1 LLRLPLAPAFA
12 TAGLPPPS
20 GPNDIPTA
28 NDLCLVTRGP
38 QAAERAFVRAR
49 GSVLAVTLLGDAAV
63 RHCYR
68 GHMGGGGLPDRSGTH
83 CITALAVNAGGTHAI
98 SAAGG
103 VLRRWDLHTGGTT
116 AEALHAHRAPVS
128 ALALDADGSV
138 ALTGAEDGSVCG
150 WCADAASLRRQPHT
164 ALPARGARV
173 LALGLSQSGLAAS
186 LAADGTLQA
195 WAWAGGAGTLR
206 RSDSGCAEVDKGGGE
221 GGGEGAPLRAAAL
234 ATSHGA
240 GLALTVA
247 AASCAVRVWQLSGGA
262 SGSGAGAGAAVGP
275 SLACEYVGHAPQ
287 HAVAVAA
294 CEGFPLAASTSGG
307 DIHVWALRDGTPV
320 ARLLGEGS
328 PWTACALHGGALLTG
343 AHAGVLG
350 FFHVGGTAVAVEQAA
365 AGAAAG
371 EAAAGMAGADAARVS
386 NDSAGVEGDEAEDAA
401 AEALQVQTA
410 AAAEP
415 QPSSSPQP
423 HLSLPPPPPLPPA
436 CRSWPQPQPYS
447 PDADSDPASTPP
459 QALRP
464 IRCNS
469 SSCSARAAPSV

>member
-1 LLRLPLAPAFA
+1 MVCCEERQIVLSAAADCTLRSWDLSSGAPLLRLPLAPAFA

-103 VLRRWDLHTGGTT
+103 VLRRWDLHTGGPT

-150 WCADAASLRRQPHT
+150 WCADATSLRRQPHT

-206 RSDSGCAEVDKGGGE
+206 RSDSGCAEADKGGG
-221 GGGEGAPLRAAAL
+221 GGGGEGEGAPLRAAAL

-365 AGAAAG
+365 ARAAAG

-423 HLSLPPPPPLPPA
+423 HLSLLPPPPAPRLPILAP
-436 CRSWPQPQPYS
+436 
-447 PDADSDPASTPP
+447 TPTP
-459 QALRP
+459 
-464 IRCNS
+464 
-469 SSCSARAAPSV
+469 